1 MLRSTRLPPWF
12 LLAALTAMV
21 KSVAAEQDPRLLQRP
36 AVAAPQCS
44 NPTEYRIDSWTPDA
58 SDFVISLRP
67 VVADTAP
74 EAERLAREADRL
86 AQKHKFTFNVTD
98 FQTQAYFLGVAW
110 LEPEQVAAIRCEPSV
125 LYVGFKRTVVVST
138 PHYVGPPLQRP

>member
-1 MLRSTRLPPWF
+1 MLRSTRLPLWF
-12 LLAALTAMV
+12 LLAALTGMV

-36 AVAAPQCS
+36 TVAAPLCS

-74 EAERLAREADRL
+74 EAERLA
-86 AQKHKFTFNVTD
+86 QKHNFKFNVTD
-98 FQTQAYFLGVAW
+98 LQTQAYFLGVAW